1 MNVLNVRNCF
11 FMLKMNEKIFDKLA
25 LKDFLTGI
33 LNLCKQK
40 HDTNLK
46 LVNITNN
53 CEFCIL
59 HIKL

>member
-1 MNVLNVRNCF
+1 
-11 FMLKMNEKIFDKLA
+11 MLQMNEKILDKLA

-59 HIKL
+59 HINL